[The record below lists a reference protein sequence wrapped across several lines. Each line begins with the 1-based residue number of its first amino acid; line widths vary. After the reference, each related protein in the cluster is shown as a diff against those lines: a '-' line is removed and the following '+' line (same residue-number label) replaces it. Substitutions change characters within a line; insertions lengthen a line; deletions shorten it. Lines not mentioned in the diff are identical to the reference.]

1 MRFFYLLLF
10 FGLALSTTAQNRIS
24 DIRFRSLDSSR
35 LEIRYNLL
43 NSRPGDSIYVQIQS
57 RIRGRL
63 RIRPELIQGDVGM
76 NVPSGTDRQV
86 VWNARANGYTLNEE
100 IKVSVLIRTH
110 VPVVTSTSSRR
121 TPRPELPTSAPPPV
135 TEPVG
140 QPTTAPATTT
150 TPQPTQTQPDATTPV
165 TDTPPSRQ
173 APVAPELAPLE
184 RTSGRYAGPTW
195 ALLSA
200 VAPGIGNI
208 FVQTPRPRVGF
219 RPIIFATTYSLILY
233 GLKEKRDA
241 DEAYA
246 LYQQQRTSLT
256 AEPYYQIA
264 NDHYHRYY
272 IATRGAIAIAA
283 ADVVLTFLRG
293 LNNDRQ
299 KRTLRVEGVTLRPGL
314 QAGQP
319 TAQFRYT
326 F

>member
-1 MRFFYLLLF
+1 
-10 FGLALSTTAQNRIS
+10 
-24 DIRFRSLDSSR
+24 
-35 LEIRYNLL
+35 
-43 NSRPGDSIYVQIQS
+43 
-57 RIRGRL
+57 
-63 RIRPELIQGDVGM
+63 
-76 NVPSGTDRQV
+76 
-86 VWNARANGYTLNEE
+86 
-100 IKVSVLIRTH
+100 
-110 VPVVTSTSSRR
+110 
-121 TPRPELPTSAPPPV
+121 
-135 TEPVG
+135 
-140 QPTTAPATTT
+140 
-150 TPQPTQTQPDATTPV
+150 
-165 TDTPPSRQ
+165 
-173 APVAPELAPLE
+173 
-184 RTSGRYAGPTW
+184 
-195 ALLSA
+195 LSA

-256 AEPYYQIA
+256 AEPYYQTA

>member
-10 FGLALSTTAQNRIS
+10 LGLALSSMAQNRINN
-24 DIRFRSLDSSR
+24 IRFRSLDSAR
-35 LEIRYNLL
+35 LEIQYDLFNT
-43 NSRPGDSIYVQIQS
+43 RPGDSIYVQIQS

-63 RIRPELIQGDVGM
+63 RLRPELIQGDVGI
-76 NVPSGTDRQV
+76 NVPAGTNRQI

-100 IKVSVLIRTH
+100 IKVSVLIRAR
-110 VPVVTSTSSRR
+110 VPVAASASSRR
-121 TPRPELPTSAPPPV
+121 APSPEQPASPAA
-135 TEPVG
+135 TEP
-140 QPTTAPATTT
+140 ADKPA
-150 TPQPTQTQPDATTPV
+150 ATPV
-165 TDTPPSRQ
+165 TAAVPEPAQSSPGSTTSVADTPANAPAASEP
-173 APVAPELAPLE
+173 APVVE
-184 RTSGRYAGPTW
+184 RSSGRYAGPAW

-241 DEAYA
+241 DDAYA
-246 LYQQQRTSLT
+246 LYQQQRNSAA
-256 AEPYYQIA
+256 AEPYYQTA

-293 LNNDRQ
+293 LRNNQQ
-299 KRTLRVEGVTLRPGL
+299 KRALRVEGVTVRPGL

-319 TAQFRYT
+319 TAQLRYT

>member
-1 MRFFYLLLF
+1 MRFLFLLVFCCFYLS
-10 FGLALSTTAQNRIS
+10 ATAQNRVNN
-24 DIRFRSLDSSR
+24 IRFRSLDSSR
-35 LEIRYNLL
+35 LEIQYDLL
-43 NSRPGDSIYVQIQS
+43 NTRPGDSIYVQIRS
-57 RIRGRL
+57 RIRGLL
-63 RIRPELIQGDVGM
+63 RIRPELIQGDIGM
-76 NVPSGTDRQV
+76 HVPAGADRRV

-110 VPVVTSTSSRR
+110 VPVAASTTSVARR
-121 TPRPELPTSAPPPV
+121 PSRPE
-135 TEPVG
+135 
-140 QPTTAPATTT
+140 PTTAEPPAATPAPPRPAPTPTPAEPVPTPPAPTPATTT
-150 TPQPTQTQPDATTPV
+150 TPSTQPSPSTPE
-165 TDTPPSRQ
+165 
-173 APVAPELAPLE
+173 PVPAVE
-184 RTSGRYAGPTW
+184 RSSNRYAGPAW

-219 RPIIFATTYSLILY
+219 RPIVFATTYSLILY

-241 DEAYA
+241 DDAYA
-246 LYQQQRTSLT
+246 LYQQQRNSTA
-256 AEPYYQIA
+256 AEPYYQTA

-293 LNNDRQ
+293 LRNNQQ

>member
-1 MRFFYLLLF
+1 MRFFYLLIF
-10 FGLALSTTAQNRIS
+10 CCFYLSATAQNRVS
-24 DIRFRSLDSSR
+24 NIRFRSIDSAR
-35 LEIRYNLL
+35 LEIQYDLL
-43 NSRPGDSIYVQIQS
+43 NTRPGDSIYVQIRS
-57 RIRGRL
+57 RIRGLL
-63 RIRPELIQGDVGM
+63 RIRPELIQGDIGM
-76 NVPSGTDRQV
+76 NVPAGSDRRV

-110 VPVVTSTSSRR
+110 VPMAALAAARRASR
-121 TPRPELPTSAPPPV
+121 PS
-135 TEPVG
+135 
-140 QPTTAPATTT
+140 QPIASNPPATNPATSK
-150 TPQPTQTQPDATTPV
+150 PATTPV
-165 TDTPPSRQ
+165 PTEPIQTSPTPTTAITAAPATQPNPSTSE
-173 APVAPELAPLE
+173 AVPAIE
-184 RTSGRYAGPTW
+184 RPSNRYAGPAW

-246 LYQQQRTSLT
+246 LYEQQRNSTV
-256 AEPYYQIA
+256 AEPYYQTA
-264 NDHYHRYY
+264 NTHYHRYY

-293 LNNDRQ
+293 LNNSRQ
-299 KRTLRVEGVTLRPGL
+299 KRALRVEGVTLRPGL